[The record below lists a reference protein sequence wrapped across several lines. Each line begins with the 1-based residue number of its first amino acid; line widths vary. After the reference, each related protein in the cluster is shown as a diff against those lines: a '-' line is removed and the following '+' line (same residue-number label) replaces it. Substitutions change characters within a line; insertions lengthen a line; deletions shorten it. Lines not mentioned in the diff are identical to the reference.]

1 MKEFPGKVWKG
12 KKMAGRL
19 GGYNSTVLNQKVV
32 KIDTD
37 RALLYV
43 KGNTPGGINA
53 VVKVRDAIKM
63 KDRQTYDL
71 HYPTFIESAV
81 SDPKLAAKVQV
92 YEGDVIDPF
101 ENDFHENDV
110 VSGKDQD
117 DE

>member
-1 MKEFPGKVWKG
+1 
-12 KKMAGRL
+12 
-19 GGYNSTVLNQKVV
+19 
-32 KIDTD
+32 
-37 RALLYV
+37 
-43 KGNTPGGINA
+43 
-53 VVKVRDAIKM
+53 
-63 KDRQTYDL
+63 L

>member
-1 MKEFPGKVWKG
+1 M
-12 KKMAGRL
+12 
-19 GGYNSTVLNQKVV
+19 
-32 KIDTD
+32 
-37 RALLYV
+37 
-43 KGNTPGGINA
+43 
-53 VVKVRDAIKM
+53 
-63 KDRQTYDL
+63 